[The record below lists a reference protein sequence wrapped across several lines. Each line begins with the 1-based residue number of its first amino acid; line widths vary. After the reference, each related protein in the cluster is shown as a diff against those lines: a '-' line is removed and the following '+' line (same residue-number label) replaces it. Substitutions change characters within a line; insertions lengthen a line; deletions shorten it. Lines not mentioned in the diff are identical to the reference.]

1 MSRKKSPDSIE
12 CSIFSRIKR
21 WGRGTIVLPAQFFD
35 LGSREAIDLT
45 LHRLTKAGEI
55 RRIARG
61 VYDYPR
67 THPKM
72 GLLAPEPDK
81 VAQAIADRD
90 QTKIQPSG
98 AYAANLLGLSEQVP
112 ARLVYLTDGTA
123 RTITIGKMTI
133 QLRNTTQRNMATA
146 GRLSGLVIQAFRH
159 LGKQHITP
167 ARIQGLKQ
175 RIPLKERKTLLK
187 DLKFAPVWMH
197 AHFRDLAEAASA

>member
-1 MSRKKSPDSIE
+1 MPRTKSPKSIE
-12 CSIFSRIKR
+12 STIFYRIKR
-21 WGRGTIVLPAQFFD
+21 RGRGTIVLPAQFLD
-35 LGSREAIDLT
+35 LGSREAVDLS

-61 VYDYPR
+61 IYDYPK

-72 GLLAPEPDK
+72 GLLTPEPNK

-112 ARLVYLTDGTA
+112 ARLVYLTDGAA
-123 RTITIGKMTI
+123 RTITLGKLSI
-133 QLRNTTQRNMATA
+133 QFRRTSQRNMATA
-146 GRLSGLVIQAFRH
+146 GRLSGLLIQAFRY
-159 LGKQHITP
+159 LGKEHIS
-167 ARIQGLKQ
+167 ASRIQGLKK
-175 RIPLKERKTLLK
+175 RIPLKERKRLLR

-197 AHFRDLAEAASA
+197 AHFRDLAEATI